1 MTAPPAAELDQA
13 IEAGAEAL
21 LARQRPDGAFQ
32 DDPPASVLGTG
43 GAVTAL
49 ATVDPVANADLI
61 EGGVSWL
68 HDQQHADGGW
78 GGVAGA
84 ESGIVPTV
92 VALAA
97 LRLTAAGGSTAST
110 QAIAAG
116 RSWLSAAGGVDAVT
130 DPALSGLCRQLL
142 KLAGLDDLAGTVRRL
157 PLEIV
162 FTDRVRRQ
170 RISFRTAPFL
180 GLALMQ
186 TDLLPARPG
195 RNWTL
200 RRARSTAVRLLRSIY
215 DHEGRTGAM
224 SEDPWVAALVLLGL
238 IHSGEA
244 PDMAKAIT
252 RWLRRAVRPDG
263 AWDAVANLDLTRSGY
278 AVTGLIAAGYAADER
293 LDDTREF
300 FHNRQK
306 AKAFEVLDVPA
317 GGWSYSNAAGWPV
330 TLESAEIL
338 LALAG
343 YPDEA
348 SDPVLRSG
356 CQWLL
361 GRQDKRGSWSRWVRN
376 TQLAGDGPCPAITS
390 QAITALHTAGYPD
403 EHPAITAAAGWLLTQ
418 QRPDG
423 TFDNLWYRDHT
434 SGTAVVVTALSK
446 VGHARHEVVRRA
458 VEWLC
463 RTQLPDGSWGTG
475 TGSQAGG
482 HVESGSVEETGWAVL
497 GLLAAGDAAGAR
509 AAADRGVA
517 WLVAAAQPDGSWQP
531 ARVCNYL
538 RHHLCYPNGVITQG
552 LALRALGEYRAA
564 TQRTDVAD
572 TVAG

>member
-1 MTAPPAAELDQA
+1 MTAALSAAELDQA

-21 LARQRPDGAFQ
+21 LSRQRSDGGFT
-32 DDPPASVLGTG
+32 DDPPASVLGTS
-43 GAVTAL
+43 GAIAAL
-49 ATVDPVANADLI
+49 ATVDQVANAALI

-68 HDQQHADGGW
+68 LDQQHADGGW

-84 ESGIVPTV
+84 ESELVATM

-97 LRLTAAGGSTAST
+97 LQLTATASGSTASA

-116 RSWLSAAGGVDAVT
+116 RTWLSAAGGVEAVT
-130 DPALSGLCRQLL
+130 DPAISAMCRQLL
-142 KLAGLDDLAGTVRRL
+142 KLAGLTDLAGTVRRV
-157 PLEIV
+157 PLEII
-162 FTDRVRRQ
+162 FSDRVRRQ
-170 RISFRTAPFL
+170 RISYRTAPFL

-195 RNWTL
+195 RSWTL
-200 RRARSTAVRLLRSIY
+200 RRARTTAVRLLHSIY
-215 DHEGRTGAM
+215 DHEGHTGAM
-224 SEDPWVAALVLLGL
+224 SEDPWLASLVLIGL
-238 IHSGEA
+238 VHSGEA
-244 PDMAKAIT
+244 PDMVKAIT
-252 RWLRRAVRPDG
+252 RWLRQAIRPDG
-263 AWDAVANLDLTRSGY
+263 AWDVVTNLDLTRAGY
-278 AVTGLIAAGYAADER
+278 AATGLIAAGYAADER

-306 AKAFEVLDVPA
+306 AKAFPVLDVPP

-330 TLESAEIL
+330 TSESAEIL

-376 TQLAGDGPCPAITS
+376 TQLASDGPCPAITS
-390 QAITALHTAGYPD
+390 QAISALHAAGYPD
-403 EHPAITAAAGWLLTQ
+403 EHPAITGAAGWLLTQ

-434 SGTAVVVTALSK
+434 SGTAVVVAALCK
-446 VGHARHEVVRRA
+446 VGHGRHEVVQRA
-458 VEWLC
+458 VDWLC
-463 RTQLPDGSWGTG
+463 QTQLPDGSWGPG
-475 TGSQAGG
+475 VGSQPAGDAAT
-482 HVESGSVEETGWAVL
+482 GSVEETGWAVL
-497 GLLAAGDAAGAR
+497 GLLAAGEAAGAR
-509 AAADRGVA
+509 AAVDRGAA
-517 WLVAAAQPDGSWQP
+517 WLVAAAQLDGSWQP
-531 ARVCNYL
+531 APVCNYL
-538 RHHLCYPNGVITQG
+538 RHYLCYPNGVITQA

-564 TQRTDVAD
+564 SGRTP
-572 TVAG
+572 

>member
-1 MTAPPAAELDQA
+1 MTALPAAELDQA

-21 LARQRPDGAFQ
+21 LSRQRPDGGFE
-32 DDPPASVLGTG
+32 DDPPGSVLGTG
-43 GAVTAL
+43 GAVAAL
-49 ATVDPVANADLI
+49 AAVDPVANADLI
-61 EGGVSWL
+61 EGGVRWL
-68 HDQQHADGGW
+68 LEQQHADGGW
-78 GGVAGA
+78 GGVTGA
-84 ESGIVPTV
+84 ESELVATA

-97 LRLTAAGGSTAST
+97 LRLTATAGGSTAGAR
-110 QAIAAG
+110 AIAAG
-116 RSWLSAAGGVDAVT
+116 RAWLSAAGGMDAVT
-130 DPALSGLCRQLL
+130 DPALAVLCRQLL

-162 FTDRVRRQ
+162 FSDRVRRQ

-180 GLALMQ
+180 GVALMQ

-195 RNWTL
+195 RGWTL

-224 SEDPWVAALVLLGL
+224 SEDPWLAALVLLGL
-238 IHSGEA
+238 VHSGEA
-244 PDMAKAIT
+244 SDIAKAIT
-252 RWLRRAVRPDG
+252 RWLRRVVRPDG

-278 AVTGLIAAGYAADER
+278 AATGLIAAGYAADER

-306 AKAFEVLDVPA
+306 AKAFQVLDVPP

-376 TQLAGDGPCPAITS
+376 TQLTADGPCPAITS
-390 QAITALHTAGYPD
+390 QAISALHAAGYPD

-423 TFDNLWYRDHT
+423 TFDNLWYRDYT
-434 SGTAVVVTALSK
+434 SGTAVVLAALAK
-446 VGHARHEVVRRA
+446 VGHRRHEVVQRA
-458 VEWLC
+458 VDWLC
-463 RTQLPDGSWGTG
+463 QTQLPDGSWGPG
-475 TGSQAGG
+475 TGSQAAT
-482 HVESGSVEETGWAVL
+482 EAASGSVEETSWAVL
-497 GLLAAGDAAGAR
+497 GLLAVGDSADAR
-509 AAADRGVA
+509 AAVDRGVG

-538 RHHLCYPNGVITQG
+538 RHYLCYPNGVITQA

-564 TQRTDVAD
+564 TERTP
-572 TVAG
+572 